1 MKKLSALI
9 IVCMFALTSL
19 AIAAPAGEEGASDQ
33 ALKNASDQAVFNR
46 IPDWF
51 ATVGKSAE
59 EKDKI
64 LADKKALRAQKHAD
78 KEAKKAE
85 KQARKEARKA
95 EKEADRAMNKAK
107 GDAEKTMNKAKGD
120 ADEAGKGMKKG
131 FGGFKEKMKL
141 GK

>member
-9 IVCMFALTSL
+9 IVSLFALTSL
-19 AIAAPAGEEGASDQ
+19 AIAAPEGEQGAADE
-33 ALKNASDQAVFNR
+33 ALKCANDQAVFNR

-59 EKDKI
+59 EKEKI
-64 LADKKALRAQKHAD
+64 MAEKKALRTQKRAD

-85 KQARKEARKA
+85 KQARKEAQKA
-95 EKEADRAMNKAK
+95 EKEAEKAMEKAK
-107 GDAEKTMNKAKGD
+107 DD
-120 ADEAGKGMKKG
+120 ADEAGKEMKKG
-131 FGGFKEKMKL
+131 FAGLKEKMKM